1 MKKIKVYASPA
12 GAGKSATLL
21 IDAVKTQGQK
31 IAFISLEMGAST
43 ILKRIDSI
51 VEFFKFEKSDI
62 DITVFSG
69 IPNPQ
74 YDLVGKLEEMK
85 NKYDIIVVDGY
96 DTYPTIVEGENIN
109 HIHSPLENKIAF
121 TDRVWAALFADKV
134 FFKKQTKCHSLWI
147 SVNTYRALDN
157 NSSRQIKFPTSL
169 SSKLELKKYSNR
181 KYDDLS
187 KITYTE
193 VIDFDNRRI
202 DQYNLSEI
210 FKPV

>member
-1 MKKIKVYASPA
+1 
-12 GAGKSATLL
+12 LL
-21 IDAVKTQGQK
+21 IDAVKTRGQK
-31 IAFISLEMGAST
+31 IAFISMEMGAHH
-43 ILKRIDSI
+43 ILNRMRSI
-51 VEFFKFEKSDI
+51 AKYFKIEDEDI
-62 DITVFSG
+62 DITVFNG
-69 IPNPQ
+69 VLNPQ

-96 DTYPTIVEGENIN
+96 DAYPTIVEGENVIYTE
-109 HIHSPLENKIAF
+109 SPLENKIAF

-147 SVNTYRALDN
+147 SINTYRALGN
-157 NSSRQIKFPTSL
+157 NSSIQIKFPTSL
-169 SSKLELKKYSNR
+169 SNKIELKKYSNR
-181 KYDDLS
+181 KFDDLS

-193 VIDFDNRRI
+193 VVDFDNRRI